1 MRYVQLRAFHHV
13 ALTGSFS
20 MAARALH
27 LTQPAIS
34 DQVRWLEEEYD
45 VALFVRKRRQI
56 ELTPAGA
63 RLLVTT
69 RRLFDAEGEALDV
82 LQEERSLRAGVLR
95 IAADSVDHVL
105 DVLTVFRER
114 FPGIQIKIVGGNS
127 HSIVEALLAYDVDIG
142 VLGELLDERPF
153 DVFPLNVSPVVLFAA
168 RSHPLATRES
178 VPLEVLSAW
187 PLVMREQGSRTRQ
200 MFEKLAEAQGV
211 PLRFAIEAEGREAVR
226 RIVAAG
232 AGLGIVS
239 EAEFDDDPRLV
250 KIALEH
256 QPLSMHEKLICLK
269 DRRNSK
275 SIHAFFAT
283 ARSLTRETS
292 CGQSS

>member
-13 ALTGSFS
+13 ALSGSFS
-20 MAARALH
+20 QAARTLH

-34 DQVRWLEEEYD
+34 DQVRWLEEAYD

-63 RLLVTT
+63 RLLAAT

-82 LQEERSLRAGVLR
+82 LQEERSLRAGTLR

-105 DVLTVFRER
+105 DILTLFQSR
-114 FPGIQIKIVGGNS
+114 FPGIRISIVGGNS
-127 HSIVEALLAYDVDIG
+127 ESIVEDLLGYAVDIG
-142 VLGELLDERPF
+142 VLGDLRDERPF
-153 DVFPLNVSPVVLFAA
+153 DVLPLNVSDVVLFAA
-168 RSHPLATRES
+168 RSHPLAAQASISLDALT
-178 VPLEVLSAW
+178 AW
-187 PLVMREQGSRTRQ
+187 PLVMREAGSRTRQ
-200 MFEKLAEAQGV
+200 MVEALAEAQGV
-211 PLRFAIEAEGREAVR
+211 TLNSAIEAEGREAVR

-232 AGLGIVS
+232 LGVGIVS

-250 KIALEH
+250 KIALDH
-256 QPLSMHEKLICLK
+256 PPLSMHEKLICLK

-275 SIHAFFAT
+275 AIQAFFAT
-283 ARSLTRETS
+283 ARELVRR
-292 CGQSS
+292 

>member
-1 MRYVQLRAFHHV
+1 MRYVQLRAFHQV

-20 MAARALH
+20 QAARALH

-56 ELTPAGA
+56 ELTPAGS
-63 RLLVTT
+63 RLLMTT
-69 RRLFDAEGEALDV
+69 RRLFAAEGEALEV
-82 LQEERSLRAGVLR
+82 LQEERSLRAGMIR

-105 DVLTVFRER
+105 NVLTVFQKR

-127 HSIVEALLAYDVDIG
+127 MSIVDALLAYDVDIG

-153 DVFPLNVSPVVLFAA
+153 DVFSLNVSPVVLFAA
-168 RSHPLATRES
+168 RSHPLAAQAS
-178 VPLEVLSAW
+178 VPLEALSEW

-200 MFEKLAEAQGV
+200 MFEKLAEARGV
-211 PLRFAIEAEGREAVR
+211 PLRHAIEAEGREAVR

-250 KIALEH
+250 KIALDH
-256 QPLSMHEKLICLK
+256 QPLAMHEKLICLK

-275 SIHAFFAT
+275 AIQAFFAA
-283 ARSLTRETS
+283 ARSL
-292 CGQSS
+292 SSAAD

>member
-13 ALTGSFS
+13 ALAGSFS
-20 MAARALH
+20 QAAKALH

-45 VALFVRKRRQI
+45 VALFVRKRRQV
-56 ELTPAGA
+56 ELTPVGA
-63 RLLVTT
+63 RLLAAT
-69 RRLFDAEGEALDV
+69 RRLFDAEGEALEV
-82 LQEERSLRAGVLR
+82 LQEERSLRAGLLR

-105 DVLTVFRER
+105 DVLTVFQDR
-114 FPGIQIKIVGGNS
+114 FPGIRIRIVGGNS
-127 HSIVEALLAYDVDIG
+127 NSIVEDLLAYAVDIG
-142 VLGELLDERPF
+142 VLGELADERPF
-153 DVFPLNVSPVVLFAA
+153 EVLSLNVSPVVLFVA
-168 RSHPLATRES
+168 RSHPLAARTHLA
-178 VPLEVLSAW
+178 LEELSAW

-200 MFEKLAEAQGV
+200 VFETRAEAEGV
-211 PLRFAIEAEGREAVR
+211 TLRYAIEAEGREAVR

-232 AGLGIVS
+232 IGVGIVS

-250 KIALEH
+250 KIALEQ

-275 SIHAFFAT
+275 PIQAFFAT
-283 ARSLTRETS
+283 ARSLARE
-292 CGQSS
+292 

>member
-13 ALTGSFS
+13 ALAGSFS
-20 MAARALH
+20 QAARALH

-63 RLLVTT
+63 KLLAAT
-69 RRLFDAEGEALDV
+69 RRLFDAEGEALEV

-105 DVLTVFRER
+105 DVLTVFQGR
-114 FPGIQIKIVGGNS
+114 FPGIRIKIVGGNS
-127 HSIVEALLAYDVDIG
+127 NSIVEDLLAYDVDVG

-153 DVFPLNVSPVVLFAA
+153 EVFSLNVSPVVLFAA
-168 RSHPLATRES
+168 RSHPLATQTSIALEALS
-178 VPLEVLSAW
+178 VW

-200 MFEKLAEAQGV
+200 MLERLAEAQGV
-211 PLRFAIEAEGREAVR
+211 TLRYAIEAEGREAVR

-232 AGLGIVS
+232 AGLGVVS

-256 QPLSMHEKLICLK
+256 HPLSMHEKLICLK

-275 SIHAFFAT
+275 SIQAFFAT
-283 ARSLTRETS
+283 ARSLA
-292 CGQSS
+292 GK

>member
-20 MAARALH
+20 RAARALH

-45 VALFVRKRRQI
+45 AALFVRKRREI
-56 ELTPAGA
+56 ELTPVGL
-63 RLLVTT
+63 RLLAAT
-69 RRLFDAEGEALDV
+69 RRLFDAEGEALEV
-82 LQEERSLRAGVLR
+82 LQEERSLRAGMLR

-105 DVLTVFRER
+105 DVLTVFQNR

-127 HSIVEALLAYDVDIG
+127 HSIVEDLHAYEVDIG
-142 VLGELLDERPF
+142 VLGDIVDERPF
-153 DVFPLNVSPVVLFAA
+153 EVFSLNVSPVVLFVSQ
-168 RSHPLATRES
+168 SHPLATRTS
-178 VPLEVLSAW
+178 LPLDALSAW

-200 MFEKLAEAQGV
+200 MLETLAEAQGV
-211 PLRFAIEAEGREAVR
+211 PLRCAIEAEGREAVR

-232 AGLGIVS
+232 LGVGVVS

-250 KIALEH
+250 KIALEGH
-256 QPLSMHEKLICLK
+256 PLSMHEKLICLK

-275 SIHAFFAT
+275 SIQAFFAT
-283 ARSLTRETS
+283 ARSVSGAARRDP
-292 CGQSS
+292 

>member
-13 ALTGSFS
+13 ALAGSFS
-20 MAARALH
+20 QAARALH

-56 ELTPAGA
+56 ELTPAGS
-63 RLLVTT
+63 RLLAATH
-69 RRLFDAEGEALDV
+69 RLFDAEGEALEV
-82 LQEERSLRAGVLR
+82 LQEERSLRAGMLR

-105 DVLTVFRER
+105 DVLTVFQAR

-127 HSIVEALLAYDVDIG
+127 NSIVEDLLAYDVDVG
-142 VLGELLDERPF
+142 VLGELTDERPF
-153 DVFPLNVSPVVLFAA
+153 EVFSLNVSPVVLFAA
-168 RSHPLATRES
+168 KSHPLATRTS
-178 VPLEVLSAW
+178 IPLEALRAW
-187 PLVMREQGSRTRQ
+187 PLIMREQGSRTRQ
-200 MFEKLAEAQGV
+200 MLEKLAGAQGV
-211 PLRFAIEAEGREAVR
+211 TLRYAIEAEGREAVR

-232 AGLGIVS
+232 MGLGVVS
-239 EAEFDDDPRLV
+239 EAEFDNDPRLV

-269 DRRNSK
+269 DRRSSK
-275 SIHAFFAT
+275 SIQAFFAT
-283 ARSLTRETS
+283 ARALSQ
-292 CGQSS
+292 G

>member
-1 MRYVQLRAFHHV
+1 MRYVQLRAFHYV
-13 ALTGSFS
+13 ALAGSFS
-20 MAARALH
+20 QAARALR

-56 ELTPAGA
+56 ELTPAGSK
-63 RLLVTT
+63 LLAAT
-69 RRLFDAEGEALDV
+69 RRLFDAEGEALEV

-105 DVLTVFRER
+105 DVLTVFQGR
-114 FPGIQIKIVGGNS
+114 FPGIRIKIVGGNS
-127 HSIVEALLAYDVDIG
+127 NSIVEDLLAYDVDVG
-142 VLGELLDERPF
+142 VLGELVDERPF
-153 DVFPLNVSPVVLFAA
+153 EVFSLNVSPVVLFAA
-168 RSHPLATRES
+168 RSHPLAMQTS
-178 VPLEVLSAW
+178 IPLEALSAW

-200 MFEKLAEAQGV
+200 MLEKLAEAQGV
-211 PLRFAIEAEGREAVR
+211 TLRYAIEAEGREAVR

-256 QPLSMHEKLICLK
+256 HPLSMHEKLICLK

-275 SIHAFFAT
+275 SIQAFFAT
-283 ARSLTRETS
+283 ARSLA
-292 CGQSS
+292 GK